1 MPVFHL
7 LAGPNGAG
15 KSSLYR
21 ALLAENVIDKK
32 LEFVNAD
39 MYERE
44 HLKRIKN
51 PLKRTEAARAWA
63 EGRRSNL
70 LQSKTSFVSETV
82 FSHVSKIELIERA
95 KQAGY
100 QIVLYVVAVDNPE
113 TLVERVSNRVR
124 EGGHDVPTEKI
135 LSRYP
140 RTLANLA
147 KALPLADIAFLYDSQ
162 DIALGGLQ
170 HVATCKKGALLEG
183 VDHFPA
189 WVKLVLAPTAT
200 ANST

>member
-1 MPVFHL
+1 
-7 LAGPNGAG
+7 
-15 KSSLYR
+15 
-21 ALLAENVIDKK
+21 VIHAK

-44 HLKRIKN
+44 HLKRFKN

-63 EGRRSNL
+63 EGRRSAL
-70 LQSKTSFVSETV
+70 LQSKISFVSETV
-82 FSHVSKIELIERA
+82 FSHTSKIELIERA

-100 QIVLYVVAVDNPE
+100 QIVLYIVAVDNPE
-113 TLVERVSNRVR
+113 TLIERVSNRVR

-140 RTLANLA
+140 KTLANLT

-162 DIALGGLQ
+162 DVKLGGLQ
-170 HVATCKKGALLEG
+170 HVATCNKGVLIEG
-183 VDHFPA
+183 VQGFPV
-189 WVKLVLAPTAT
+189 WTKTVLGI
-200 ANST
+200 

>member
-1 MPVFHL
+1 MPIFHL

-21 ALLAENVIDKK
+21 ALLADHVIDAA

-39 MYERE
+39 MYERD

-51 PLKRTEAARAWA
+51 PLKRSEAARSWA
-63 EGRRSNL
+63 ENRRNAL
-70 LQSKTSFVSETV
+70 LQSNASFVSETV
-82 FSHVSKIELIERA
+82 FSHESKIELIEQV

-100 QIVLYVVAVDNPE
+100 QIVLYVVAVDNPAV
-113 TLVERVSNRVR
+113 LVERVKNRVR
-124 EGGHDVPTEKI
+124 EGGHDVPAEKI

-147 KALPLADIAFLYDSQ
+147 KALPLADVAFLYDSQ
-162 DIALGGLQ
+162 DIQQGGLQ
-170 HVATCKKGALLEG
+170 HIATCKHGLLIEG
-183 VDHFPA
+183 IDSFPA
-189 WVKLVLAPTAT
+189 WVQLVLSA
-200 ANST
+200 